1 MRFESENPEKRLW
14 PRFLGE
20 LWIVP
25 GRQKRP
31 DPYRWNTISC
41 IQTSVFC
48 IMWSMPQRAIFH
60 WDDPLRLDLQL
71 TDTEKA
77 VQHEAADYAQEYL
90 MPRVVESTRTQNFD
104 PAIVREMGERGFLGI
119 NLTGYGFRGLNHVC
133 YGLVAREFE
142 RVDSAYRTVFSVQS
156 SLVTEAIYLNGSTG
170 QKQKLLP
177 KLGAGELIGCFALTE
192 PEHGSD
198 LASMV
203 TRAKK
208 VEGGY
213 RINGQKKWI
222 GLATIADLLVVWA
235 KDEEGIVRG
244 FIVERGAAGLHTV
257 NIEGKFSLRAAPTGE
272 VWLDN
277 VFVPADNMLPNA
289 KGLAAPFQ
297 SLNKARFS
305 IAFGA
310 IGAAEACWRIAR
322 NYVLERKQFGR
333 PLAANQLI
341 QKKLA
346 DMQTEIALMTQ
357 AAWRVARLLDGD
369 ECPHEAISLV
379 KRSCAKKA
387 LEIAITARDMLGAN
401 GILDEYH
408 VIRHLMN
415 LLAVNTYEGT
425 EDIHALIL
433 GRAQTG
439 ISAF

>member
-1 MRFESENPEKRLW
+1 
-14 PRFLGE
+14 
-20 LWIVP
+20 
-25 GRQKRP
+25 
-31 DPYRWNTISC
+31 
-41 IQTSVFC
+41 
-48 IMWSMPQRAIFH
+48 MPQSATFH

-71 TDTEKA
+71 TDIEKS
-77 VQHEAADYAQEYL
+77 VQLEAAIYAQERL
-90 MPRVVESTRTQNFD
+90 LPRVIEATRTQSFD

-119 NLTGYGFRGLNHVC
+119 NLHDYGFRGLNHVC

-156 SLVTEAIYLNGSTG
+156 SLVIEAIYLNGSLA
-170 QKQKLLP
+170 QKDKYLP
-177 KLGAGELIGCFALTE
+177 RLATGELVGCFALTE
-192 PEHGSD
+192 PEYGSD
-198 LASMV
+198 PASMV
-203 TRAKK
+203 TQARR
-208 VEGGY
+208 VESGY
-213 RINGQKKWI
+213 RLDGQKKWI
-222 GLATIADLLVVWA
+222 GLATVADILIVWA

-244 FIVERGAAGLHTV
+244 FIVESGAPGLRTT

-277 VFVPADNMLPNA
+277 VMVPAENRLPNA
-289 KGLAAPFQ
+289 KGLVAPFR

-305 IAFGA
+305 IAFGT
-310 IGAAEACWRIAR
+310 IGAAEACWKIAR
-322 NYVLERKQFGR
+322 DYVLERKQFGR
-333 PLAANQLI
+333 PLAANQII

-346 DMQTEIALMTQ
+346 DMQTEIALMSQ
-357 AAWRVARLLDGD
+357 AALRVARLLDEG
-369 ECPHEAISLV
+369 ECSPEAISLV

-408 VIRHLMN
+408 VVRHLMN

>member
-1 MRFESENPEKRLW
+1 
-14 PRFLGE
+14 
-20 LWIVP
+20 
-25 GRQKRP
+25 
-31 DPYRWNTISC
+31 
-41 IQTSVFC
+41 
-48 IMWSMPQRAIFH
+48 MPQSATFH

-71 TDTEKA
+71 TDIEKS
-77 VQHEAADYAQEYL
+77 VQLEAAAYARERL
-90 MPRVVESTRTQNFD
+90 LPRVIEATRTQSFD

-119 NLTGYGFRGLNHVC
+119 NLHDYGFRGLNHVC

-156 SLVTEAIYLNGSTG
+156 SLVIEAIYLNGSLA
-170 QKQKLLP
+170 QKDKYLP
-177 KLGAGELIGCFALTE
+177 RLATGELVGCFALTE
-192 PEHGSD
+192 PEYGSD
-198 LASMV
+198 PASMV
-203 TRAKK
+203 TQARR
-208 VEGGY
+208 VESGY
-213 RINGQKKWI
+213 RLDGQKKWI
-222 GLATIADLLVVWA
+222 GLATVADILIVWA

-244 FIVERGAAGLHTV
+244 FIVESGAPGLRTT

-277 VFVPADNMLPNA
+277 VMVPAENRLPNA
-289 KGLAAPFQ
+289 KGLAAPFR

-305 IAFGA
+305 IAFGT
-310 IGAAEACWRIAR
+310 IGAAEACWKVAR
-322 NYVLERKQFGR
+322 DYVLERKQFGR
-333 PLAANQLI
+333 PLAANQII

-346 DMQTEIALMTQ
+346 DMQTEIALMSQ
-357 AAWRVARLLDGD
+357 AALRVARLLDEG
-369 ECPHEAISLV
+369 ECSPEAISLV

-408 VIRHLMN
+408 VVRHLMN

>member
-1 MRFESENPEKRLW
+1 
-14 PRFLGE
+14 
-20 LWIVP
+20 
-25 GRQKRP
+25 
-31 DPYRWNTISC
+31 
-41 IQTSVFC
+41 
-48 IMWSMPQRAIFH
+48 MPQSATLH

-71 TDTEKA
+71 TDIEKS
-77 VQHEAADYAQEYL
+77 VQLEAAAYARERL
-90 MPRVVESTRTQNFD
+90 LPRVIEATRTQSFD

-119 NLTGYGFRGLNHVC
+119 NLHDYGFRGLNHVC

-156 SLVTEAIYLNGSTG
+156 SLVIEAIYLNGSLA
-170 QKQKLLP
+170 QKDKYLP
-177 KLGAGELIGCFALTE
+177 RLATGELVGCFALTE
-192 PEHGSD
+192 PEYGSD
-198 LASMV
+198 PASMV
-203 TRAKK
+203 TQARR
-208 VEGGY
+208 VENGY
-213 RINGQKKWI
+213 RLDGQKKWI
-222 GLATIADLLVVWA
+222 GLATVADILIVWA

-244 FIVERGAAGLHTV
+244 FIVESGAPGLRTT

-277 VFVPADNMLPNA
+277 VMVPAENRLPNA
-289 KGLAAPFQ
+289 KGLAAPFR

-305 IAFGA
+305 IAFGT
-310 IGAAEACWRIAR
+310 IGAAEACWKIAR
-322 NYVLERKQFGR
+322 DYVLERKQFGR
-333 PLAANQLI
+333 PLAANQII

-346 DMQTEIALMTQ
+346 DMQTEIALMSQ
-357 AAWRVARLLDGD
+357 AALRVARLLDEG
-369 ECPHEAISLV
+369 ECSPEAISLV

-408 VIRHLMN
+408 VVRHLMN

>member
-1 MRFESENPEKRLW
+1 
-14 PRFLGE
+14 
-20 LWIVP
+20 
-25 GRQKRP
+25 
-31 DPYRWNTISC
+31 
-41 IQTSVFC
+41 
-48 IMWSMPQRAIFH
+48 MPQSATFH

-71 TDTEKA
+71 TDIEKS
-77 VQHEAADYAQEYL
+77 VQLEAAAYAQERL
-90 MPRVVESTRTQNFD
+90 LPRVIEATRTQSFD
-104 PAIVREMGERGFLGI
+104 PAIVREMGEKGFLGI
-119 NLTGYGFRGLNHVC
+119 NLHHYGFRGLNHVC

-156 SLVTEAIYLNGSTG
+156 SLVIEAIYLNGSLA
-170 QKQKLLP
+170 QKDKYLP
-177 KLGAGELIGCFALTE
+177 RLATGELVGCFALTE
-192 PEHGSD
+192 PEYGSD
-198 LASMV
+198 PASMV
-203 TRAKK
+203 TQARR
-208 VEGGY
+208 VESGY
-213 RINGQKKWI
+213 RLDGQKKWI
-222 GLATIADLLVVWA
+222 GLATVADILIVWA

-244 FIVERGAAGLHTV
+244 FIVESGAPGLRTT

-277 VFVPADNMLPNA
+277 VMVPAENRLPDA
-289 KGLAAPFQ
+289 KGLAAPFR

-305 IAFGA
+305 IAFGT
-310 IGAAEACWRIAR
+310 IGAAEACWKIAR
-322 NYVLERKQFGR
+322 DYVLERKQFGR
-333 PLAANQLI
+333 PLAANQII

-346 DMQTEIALMTQ
+346 DMQTEIALMSQ
-357 AAWRVARLLDGD
+357 AALRVARLLDEG
-369 ECPHEAISLV
+369 ECPPEAISLV

-408 VIRHLMN
+408 VVRHLMN

>member
-1 MRFESENPEKRLW
+1 
-14 PRFLGE
+14 
-20 LWIVP
+20 
-25 GRQKRP
+25 
-31 DPYRWNTISC
+31 
-41 IQTSVFC
+41 
-48 IMWSMPQRAIFH
+48 MPQSATFH

-71 TDTEKA
+71 TDIEKS
-77 VQHEAADYAQEYL
+77 VQLEAAAYAQERL
-90 MPRVVESTRTQNFD
+90 LPRVIEATRTQSFD

-119 NLTGYGFRGLNHVC
+119 NLHDYGFRGLNHVC

-156 SLVTEAIYLNGSTG
+156 SLAIEAIYLNGSSA
-170 QKQKLLP
+170 QKEKYLP
-177 KLGAGELIGCFALTE
+177 RLAIGELVGCFALTE
-192 PEHGSD
+192 PEYGSD
-198 LASMV
+198 PASMV
-203 TRAKK
+203 TQARR
-208 VEGGY
+208 VENGY
-213 RINGQKKWI
+213 RLDGQKKWI
-222 GLATIADLLVVWA
+222 GLATVADVLIVWA

-244 FIVERGAAGLHTV
+244 FIVETGAPGLRTT

-277 VFVPADNMLPNA
+277 VMVPAENRLPDA
-289 KGLAAPFQ
+289 KGLAAPFR

-305 IAFGA
+305 IAFGT
-310 IGAAEACWRIAR
+310 IGAAEACWKIAR
-322 NYVLERKQFGR
+322 DYVLERKQFGR
-333 PLAANQLI
+333 PLAANQII

-346 DMQTEIALMTQ
+346 DMQTEIALMSQ
-357 AAWRVARLLDGD
+357 AALRVARLLDEG
-369 ECPHEAISLV
+369 ECPPEAISLV

-408 VIRHLMN
+408 VVRHLMN

>member
-1 MRFESENPEKRLW
+1 
-14 PRFLGE
+14 
-20 LWIVP
+20 
-25 GRQKRP
+25 
-31 DPYRWNTISC
+31 
-41 IQTSVFC
+41 
-48 IMWSMPQRAIFH
+48 MPQSATFH

-71 TDTEKA
+71 TDIEKS
-77 VQHEAADYAQEYL
+77 VQLEAAAYARERL
-90 MPRVVESTRTQNFD
+90 LPRVIEATRTQSFD

-119 NLTGYGFRGLNHVC
+119 NLHDYGFRGLNHVC

-156 SLVTEAIYLNGSTG
+156 SLVIEAIYLNGSLA
-170 QKQKLLP
+170 QKDKYLP
-177 KLGAGELIGCFALTE
+177 RLATGELVGCFALTE
-192 PEHGSD
+192 PEYGSD
-198 LASMV
+198 PASMV
-203 TRAKK
+203 TQARR
-208 VEGGY
+208 VESGY
-213 RINGQKKWI
+213 RLDGQKKWI
-222 GLATIADLLVVWA
+222 GLATVADILIVWA

-244 FIVERGAAGLHTV
+244 FIVESGAPGLRTT

-277 VFVPADNMLPNA
+277 VMVPAENRLPDA
-289 KGLAAPFQ
+289 KGLAAPFR

-305 IAFGA
+305 IAFGT
-310 IGAAEACWRIAR
+310 IGAAEACWKIAR
-322 NYVLERKQFGR
+322 DYVLERKQFGR
-333 PLAANQLI
+333 PLAANQII

-346 DMQTEIALMTQ
+346 DMQTEIALMSQ
-357 AAWRVARLLDGD
+357 AALRVARLLDEG
-369 ECPHEAISLV
+369 ECSPEAISLV

-408 VIRHLMN
+408 VVRHLMN

>member
-1 MRFESENPEKRLW
+1 
-14 PRFLGE
+14 
-20 LWIVP
+20 
-25 GRQKRP
+25 
-31 DPYRWNTISC
+31 
-41 IQTSVFC
+41 
-48 IMWSMPQRAIFH
+48 MPPKPIFH

-71 TDTEKA
+71 TDTEKS
-77 VQHEAADYAQEYL
+77 VQREAAAYAQERL
-90 MPRVVESTRTQNFD
+90 LPRVIEATRTQSFD

-119 NLTGYGFRGLNHVC
+119 NLHDYGFRGLNHVC

-156 SLVTEAIYLNGSTG
+156 SLVIEAIYLNGSPA
-170 QKQKLLP
+170 QKDKYLP
-177 KLGAGELIGCFALTE
+177 RLATGELVGCFALTE
-192 PEHGSD
+192 PEYGSD
-198 LASMV
+198 PASMV
-203 TRAKK
+203 TQARR
-208 VEGGY
+208 VESGY
-213 RINGQKKWI
+213 RLDGQKKWI
-222 GLATIADLLVVWA
+222 GLATVADVLIVWA

-244 FIVERGAAGLHTV
+244 FIVESGAPGLRTT

-277 VFVPADNMLPNA
+277 VMVPAENRLPDA
-289 KGLAAPFQ
+289 KGLAAPFR

-305 IAFGA
+305 IAFGT
-310 IGAAEACWRIAR
+310 IGAAEACWKIAR
-322 NYVLERKQFGR
+322 DYVLDRKQFGR
-333 PLAANQLI
+333 PLAANQII

-346 DMQTEIALMTQ
+346 DMQTEIALMSQ
-357 AAWRVARLLDGD
+357 AALRVARLLDEG
-369 ECPHEAISLV
+369 ECPPEAISLV

-408 VIRHLMN
+408 VVRHLMN

>member
-1 MRFESENPEKRLW
+1 MPEK
-14 PRFLGE
+14 P
-20 LWIVP
+20 
-25 GRQKRP
+25 
-31 DPYRWNTISC
+31 
-41 IQTSVFC
+41 
-48 IMWSMPQRAIFH
+48 IFH

-71 TDTEKA
+71 TDTEKS
-77 VQHEAADYAQEYL
+77 VQREAAAYAQERL
-90 MPRVVESTRTQNFD
+90 LPCVIEATRTQSFD
-104 PAIVREMGERGFLGI
+104 PAIVREMGERRFLGI
-119 NLTGYGFRGLNHVC
+119 NLEDYGFRGLNHVC

-156 SLVTEAIYLNGSTG
+156 SLVIEAIYLNGSSA
-170 QKQKLLP
+170 QKDKYLP
-177 KLGAGELIGCFALTE
+177 RLATGELIGCFALTE

-198 LASMV
+198 PASMV
-203 TRAKK
+203 TQARR
-208 VEGGY
+208 VESGY
-213 RINGQKKWI
+213 RLDGQKKWI
-222 GLATIADLLVVWA
+222 GLATVADVLIVWA

-244 FIVERGAAGLHTV
+244 FIVESRAPGLRTT

-277 VFVPADNMLPNA
+277 VVVPAENRLPNA
-289 KGLAAPFQ
+289 KGLAAPFR

-305 IAFGA
+305 IAFGT
-310 IGAAEACWRIAR
+310 IGAAEACWKIAR
-322 NYVLERKQFGR
+322 DYVLERKQFGR
-333 PLAANQLI
+333 PLAANQII

-346 DMQTEIALMTQ
+346 DMQTEIALMSQ
-357 AAWRVARLLDGD
+357 AALRVAKLLDEG
-369 ECPHEAISLV
+369 ECPPEAISLV

-408 VIRHLMN
+408 VVRHLMN

>member
-1 MRFESENPEKRLW
+1 
-14 PRFLGE
+14 
-20 LWIVP
+20 
-25 GRQKRP
+25 
-31 DPYRWNTISC
+31 
-41 IQTSVFC
+41 
-48 IMWSMPQRAIFH
+48 MPQSATLH

-71 TDTEKA
+71 TDIEKS
-77 VQHEAADYAQEYL
+77 VQLEAAAYARERL
-90 MPRVVESTRTQNFD
+90 LPRVIEATRTQSFD

-119 NLTGYGFRGLNHVC
+119 NLHDYGFRGLNHVC

-156 SLVTEAIYLNGSTG
+156 SLVIEAIYLNGSLA
-170 QKQKLLP
+170 QKDKYLP
-177 KLGAGELIGCFALTE
+177 RLATGELVGCFALTE
-192 PEHGSD
+192 PEYGSD
-198 LASMV
+198 PASMV
-203 TRAKK
+203 TQARR
-208 VEGGY
+208 EESGY
-213 RINGQKKWI
+213 RLDGQKKWI
-222 GLATIADLLVVWA
+222 GLATVADILIVWA

-244 FIVERGAAGLHTV
+244 FIVESGAPGLRTT

-277 VFVPADNMLPNA
+277 VMVPAENRLPDA
-289 KGLAAPFQ
+289 KGLAAPFR

-305 IAFGA
+305 IAFGT
-310 IGAAEACWRIAR
+310 IGAAEACWKIAR
-322 NYVLERKQFGR
+322 DYVLERKQFGR
-333 PLAANQLI
+333 PLAANQII

-346 DMQTEIALMTQ
+346 DMQTEIALMSQ
-357 AAWRVARLLDGD
+357 AALRVARLLDEG
-369 ECPHEAISLV
+369 ECSPEAISLV

-408 VIRHLMN
+408 VVRHLMN

>member
-1 MRFESENPEKRLW
+1 MSQSATL
-14 PRFLGE
+14 
-20 LWIVP
+20 
-25 GRQKRP
+25 
-31 DPYRWNTISC
+31 
-41 IQTSVFC
+41 
-48 IMWSMPQRAIFH
+48 H

-71 TDTEKA
+71 TDIEKS
-77 VQHEAADYAQEYL
+77 VQLEAAAYARERL
-90 MPRVVESTRTQNFD
+90 LPRVIEATRTQSFD

-119 NLTGYGFRGLNHVC
+119 NLRDYGFRGLNHVC

-156 SLVTEAIYLNGSTG
+156 SLVIEAIYLNGSLA
-170 QKQKLLP
+170 QKDKYLP
-177 KLGAGELIGCFALTE
+177 RLATGELVGCFALTE
-192 PEHGSD
+192 PEYGSD
-198 LASMV
+198 PASMV
-203 TRAKK
+203 TQARR
-208 VEGGY
+208 VESGY
-213 RINGQKKWI
+213 RLDGQKKWI
-222 GLATIADLLVVWA
+222 GLATVADILIVWA

-244 FIVERGAAGLHTV
+244 FIVESGAPGLRTT

-277 VFVPADNMLPNA
+277 VMVPAENRLPNA
-289 KGLAAPFQ
+289 KGLAAPFR

-305 IAFGA
+305 IAFGT
-310 IGAAEACWRIAR
+310 IGAAEACWKIAR
-322 NYVLERKQFGR
+322 DYVLERKQFGR
-333 PLAANQLI
+333 PLAANQII

-346 DMQTEIALMTQ
+346 DMQTEIALMSQ
-357 AAWRVARLLDGD
+357 AALRVARLLDEG
-369 ECPHEAISLV
+369 ECSPEAISLV

-408 VIRHLMN
+408 VVRHLMN

>member
-1 MRFESENPEKRLW
+1 
-14 PRFLGE
+14 
-20 LWIVP
+20 
-25 GRQKRP
+25 
-31 DPYRWNTISC
+31 
-41 IQTSVFC
+41 
-48 IMWSMPQRAIFH
+48 MPQSATFH

-71 TDTEKA
+71 TDTEKS
-77 VQHEAADYAQEYL
+77 VQREAAAYAQERL
-90 MPRVVESTRTQNFD
+90 LPRVIEATRTQNFD

-119 NLTGYGFRGLNHVC
+119 NLHDYGFRGLNHVC

-156 SLVTEAIYLNGSTG
+156 SLVIEAIYLNGSSA
-170 QKQKLLP
+170 QKDKYLP
-177 KLGAGELIGCFALTE
+177 RLATGELVGCFALTE
-192 PEHGSD
+192 PEYGSD
-198 LASMV
+198 PASMV
-203 TRAKK
+203 TQARS
-208 VEGGY
+208 VESGY
-213 RINGQKKWI
+213 RLDGQKKWI
-222 GLATIADLLVVWA
+222 GLATVADVLIVWA

-244 FIVERGAAGLHTV
+244 FIVESGAPGLRTT

-277 VFVPADNMLPNA
+277 VMVPAENRLPEA
-289 KGLAAPFQ
+289 KGLAAPFR

-305 IAFGA
+305 IAFGT
-310 IGAAEACWRIAR
+310 IGAAEACWKIAR
-322 NYVLERKQFGR
+322 DYVLERKQFGK
-333 PLAANQLI
+333 PLAANQII

-346 DMQTEIALMTQ
+346 DMQTEIALMSQ
-357 AAWRVARLLDGD
+357 AALRVARLLDEG
-369 ECPHEAISLV
+369 ECPPEAISLV

-408 VIRHLMN
+408 VVRHLMN

>member
-1 MRFESENPEKRLW
+1 
-14 PRFLGE
+14 
-20 LWIVP
+20 
-25 GRQKRP
+25 
-31 DPYRWNTISC
+31 
-41 IQTSVFC
+41 
-48 IMWSMPQRAIFH
+48 MPQSVTFH

-71 TDTEKA
+71 ADFEKS
-77 VQHEAADYAQEYL
+77 VQLEAADYAQRRL
-90 MPRVVESTRTQNFD
+90 MPRVIEATRTQSFD
-104 PAIVREMGERGFLGI
+104 PVVIREMGERGFLGI
-119 NLTGYGFRGLNHVC
+119 NLHHYGFRGLNHVC

-156 SLVTEAIYLNGSTG
+156 SLVIEAIYLNGSLA
-170 QKQKLLP
+170 QKDKYLP
-177 KLGAGELIGCFALTE
+177 RLATGELVGCFALTE
-192 PEHGSD
+192 PEYGSD
-198 LASMV
+198 PASMV
-203 TRAKK
+203 TQARR
-208 VEGGY
+208 VESGY
-213 RINGQKKWI
+213 RLDGQKKWI
-222 GLATIADLLVVWA
+222 GLATVADILIVWA

-244 FIVERGAAGLHTV
+244 FIVESGAPGLQTT

-277 VFVPADNMLPNA
+277 VMVPAENRLPDA
-289 KGLAAPFQ
+289 KGLAAPFR

-305 IAFGA
+305 IAFGT
-310 IGAAEACWRIAR
+310 IGAAEACWKIAR
-322 NYVLERKQFGR
+322 DYVLERKQFGR
-333 PLAANQLI
+333 PLAANQII

-346 DMQTEIALMTQ
+346 DMQTEIALMSQ
-357 AAWRVARLLDGD
+357 AALRVARLLDEG
-369 ECPHEAISLV
+369 ECPPEAISLV

-408 VIRHLMN
+408 VVRHLMN

>member
-1 MRFESENPEKRLW
+1 
-14 PRFLGE
+14 
-20 LWIVP
+20 
-25 GRQKRP
+25 
-31 DPYRWNTISC
+31 
-41 IQTSVFC
+41 
-48 IMWSMPQRAIFH
+48 MPQSATLH

-71 TDTEKA
+71 TDIEKS
-77 VQHEAADYAQEYL
+77 VQLEAAAYARERL
-90 MPRVVESTRTQNFD
+90 LPRVIEATRTQSFD

-119 NLTGYGFRGLNHVC
+119 NLHDYGFRGLNHVC

-156 SLVTEAIYLNGSTG
+156 SLVIEAIYLNGSLA
-170 QKQKLLP
+170 QKDKYLP
-177 KLGAGELIGCFALTE
+177 RLATGELVGCFALTE
-192 PEHGSD
+192 PEYGSD
-198 LASMV
+198 PASMV
-203 TRAKK
+203 TQARR
-208 VEGGY
+208 VESGY
-213 RINGQKKWI
+213 RLDGQKKWI
-222 GLATIADLLVVWA
+222 GLATVANILSVWA

-244 FIVERGAAGLHTV
+244 FIVESGAPGLRTT

-277 VFVPADNMLPNA
+277 VMVPAENRLPDA
-289 KGLAAPFQ
+289 KGLAAPFR

-305 IAFGA
+305 IAFGT
-310 IGAAEACWRIAR
+310 IGAAEACWKIAR
-322 NYVLERKQFGR
+322 DYVLERKQFGR
-333 PLAANQLI
+333 PLAANQII

-346 DMQTEIALMTQ
+346 DMQTEIALMSQ
-357 AAWRVARLLDGD
+357 AALRVARLLDEG
-369 ECPHEAISLV
+369 ECSPEAISLV

-408 VIRHLMN
+408 VVRHLMN